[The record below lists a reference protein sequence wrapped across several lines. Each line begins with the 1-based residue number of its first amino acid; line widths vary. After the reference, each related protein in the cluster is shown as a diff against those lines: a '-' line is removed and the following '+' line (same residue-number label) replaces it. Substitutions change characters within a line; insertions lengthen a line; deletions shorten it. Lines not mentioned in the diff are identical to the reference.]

1 MSNSHALTPED
12 VLSFKNVDDAQIAP
26 DGTCVAFVVGDSF
39 KTDGKWARSSI
50 WVVETT
56 GGGRVSGKSTCFPQA
71 GRSHSAD
78 PNRRRERMQG
88 HIRQLV
94 IHSIRENV
102 FHAYL
107 LIETREKPLLQD
119 CRPSDGLVMATRLG
133 APIYLTPEVIEQA
146 GGELEGA

>member
-56 GGGRVSGKSTCFPQA
+56 GGGRVSGKST
-71 GRSHSAD
+71 
-78 PNRRRERMQG
+78 
-88 HIRQLV
+88 RQL
-94 IHSIRENV
+94 
-102 FHAYL
+102 
-107 LIETREKPLLQD
+107 
-119 CRPSDGLVMATRLG
+119 LG
-133 APIYLTPEVIEQA
+133 GKRGRDLPEERT
-146 GGELEGA
+146 GRCFLN